1 VDVAAL
7 AELNGGQ
14 LAPSLRTAARF
25 LATTTPA
32 SHLDAVLES
41 HRGIEAI
48 LPLVRGLDHV
58 GFIAPAEVAPGLG
71 EAAAAAGF
79 DLDQHTFAST
89 ILARQLADLARRE
102 EVPTTIF
109 KARGALADGDPMTV
123 EVAMPRD
130 VDDEHVREWIGQG
143 IGTHVALRVS
153 SPSAFDELPPLLSQE
168 GYRMPRF
175 ADGQAL
181 TNPVEGLEAVF
192 FDRRPTDPVGLE
204 FCHYD

>member
-1 VDVAAL
+1 MDVAAL

-14 LAPSLRTAARF
+14 LAPSLRTAAGF

-41 HRGIEAI
+41 RRGIEAI

-58 GFIAPAEVAPGLG
+58 GFLAPAEVAPRLG
-71 EAAAAAGF
+71 EAATAAGF

-109 KARGALADGDPMTV
+109 KARGTLSDGDPVAV
-123 EVAMPRD
+123 EVAMPHD
-130 VDDEHVREWIGQG
+130 VDDQLVREWIGQG

-153 SPSAFDELPPLLSQE
+153 SPSGFGELQQMLGQE

-175 ADGQAL
+175 MADRAL
-181 TNPVEGLEAVF
+181 TNPTEGLEAVF
-192 FDRRPTDPVGLE
+192 FDRRPAEPVGLE
-204 FCHYD
+204 FCHYG